1 MAHGA
6 SLHAFVCKP
15 GAEILRTLIVSH
27 PSSLEHDMGP
37 GHPERPDRL
46 RAIEAALGAE
56 KFKRLERLVA
66 PFPPREALCR
76 AHPESYLDALE
87 EASPREGLAALD
99 ADTAMNP
106 KTLEAAQYAAGGGV
120 AAVDAVMSGGADTA
134 FVAMRPPGHH
144 AGVATPMGFCFLNNI
159 AIAARHAQATQGA
172 ERVAIVDF
180 DVHHGNG
187 TQEIFWADKSVLF
200 CSTHQAPFYP
210 GTGGRNETGEF
221 NTVVNAPLFSGAS
234 GDAFQEA
241 FTERIL
247 PRVNDFAPDLILIS
261 AGFDGHR
268 RDPLGGLLLGERDFS
283 EVTKRLLDIADRRC
297 HGRVVSFLE
306 GGYDLEALA
315 ASAAAHVEAL
325 MGV

>member
-1 MAHGA
+1 
-6 SLHAFVCKP
+6 
-15 GAEILRTLIVSH
+15 LRTLIVSH

-46 RAIEAALGAE
+46 RAIEAALATE

-66 PFPPREALCR
+66 SFPSRDALCR
-76 AHPESYLDALE
+76 THPESYLCALE
-87 EASPREGLAALD
+87 QASPKEGLAALD
-99 ADTAMNP
+99 ADTAMNS
-106 KTLEAAQYAAGGGV
+106 KTLKAAHFAAGGAV
-120 AAVDAVMSGGADTA
+120 AAVDAVMSGAADTA

-159 AIAARHAQATQGA
+159 AIAARHAQAMQGA
-172 ERVAIVDF
+172 DRVAIVDF

-200 CSTHQAPFYP
+200 CSSHQAPFYP

-221 NTVVNAPLFSGAS
+221 NTIVNAPLFSGAS

-241 FTERIL
+241 FEDTIL
-247 PRVNDFAPDLILIS
+247 PRVDAFAPDIILIS
-261 AGFDGHR
+261 AGFDGHK
-268 RDPLGGLLLGERDFS
+268 RDPLGGLQLREQDFS

-297 HGRVVSFLE
+297 HGRIVSLLE
-306 GGYDLEALA
+306 GGYDLDALA
-315 ASAAAHVEAL
+315 ASVAAHVEAL